1 MSQITRKDSCV
12 RNDAVLIGSRAHNFP
27 ESIRQLELGKDKHVV
42 NGDFL
47 DEFYHAPKDQ
57 RQSFID
63 FEPPQSPSQTADRYF
78 YAYCAAEAE
87 KLAHDFNLTV
97 PLWVERQYF
106 FLEKPD
112 YAGYPAECIPHRLR
126 LSLEKNSPFEFARRN
141 LFVTSNVLE
150 RY

>member
-1 MSQITRKDSCV
+1 MRTQEENTTPKQCRHLSQNTAFSNEFFPERKGYAYNCLVMSQITRKDSCV

-106 FLEKPD
+106 FLEKP
-112 YAGYPAECIPHRLR
+112 
-126 LSLEKNSPFEFARRN
+126 
-141 LFVTSNVLE
+141 
-150 RY
+150 